1 MVIWFS
7 DREHWHKIYIFYL
20 AKAHEKY
27 KHVNIQCKIYLLLHV
42 FGRVE
47 QDEKLKSVGYKLCC
61 EVYPFLEVHKYY
73 TTTYYLLQKWHKVS
87 KTTAVRK
94 NRSAIQAVHDWWNH
108 AEASRRTASVRSVIN
123 ECLRRALQRPS
134 KEPKY
139 VAASLH
145 QLSAHTQV
153 YSGI

>member
-1 MVIWFS
+1 MT
-7 DREHWHKIYIFYL
+7 
-20 AKAHEKY
+20 KAHEKY
-27 KHVNIQCKIYLLLHV
+27 KHVNIQCKIYLLLLV

-61 EVYPFLEVHKYY
+61 EVYPFLEVHKHNY
-73 TTTYYLLQKWHKVS
+73 TTTTCYKNVTRLVKLQLCARTVLQFKPYK
-87 KTTAVRK
+87 
-94 NRSAIQAVHDWWNH
+94 IDDI
-108 AEASRRTASVRSVIN
+108 ASRSLQCVLSSMGAEDV
-123 ECLRRALQRPS
+123 LQRPS
-134 KEPKY
+134 EEPKY